1 MNFIK
6 TIKSSE
12 FVDYLST
19 GSGRIEIG
27 IKEEDKDYI
36 KDISTSGDNSNAVEA
51 FIMLPHIQRQLKKYS
66 DELLKQEVYELGV
79 EDKIND
85 RDELEQ
91 ILVWNLA
98 WDYSER

>member
-1 MNFIK
+1 MKFVK
-6 TIKSSE
+6 LIKSSE

-36 KDISTSGDNSNAVEA
+36 KDISVSGDNSNAVEE
-51 FIMLPHIQRQLKKYS
+51 FRMLPHIQRQLKNIP
-66 DELLKQEVYELGV
+66 DNLLKEEVREFGV
-79 EDKIND
+79 LDNIKD

-91 ILVWNLA
+91 ILLWTLA
-98 WDYSER
+98 WDYSDR